1 VSRNSVIA
9 GLVVVPGAVWAAVR
23 FAGVTSGWPVIPL
36 LAFTPYV
43 LLASL
48 LPLLVTVLLRQ
59 WWAAAVA
66 LVVTVALAGSVLP
79 RGFGAPDPA
88 SAANGPRLRVL
99 TINMKVGGGSPA
111 DIVRLVR
118 DNDVDLLA
126 LQEFTPWAQ
135 RALEAAGLRD
145 LLPNAQLHPTP
156 YPSGSALY
164 SRFPLTDSGYRPLP
178 GDFGQAYATVHAP
191 GAPALL
197 VESVHPCAPAEPGLL
212 PCWRA
217 GLDSEPRA
225 DRNGPVRLLLGD
237 FNSTLDHAPL
247 QALLRSGYRDAAA
260 TLGDGFVGTWPYDG
274 TRLPKVTLD
283 HVLADPRMAIRS
295 LGVYPVRRSDHRAVY
310 AELILP
316 SAPPHPTS

>member
-1 VSRNSVIA
+1 VSRNRVIA
-9 GLVVVPGAVWAAVR
+9 WLVVVPGAVWAAVR
-23 FAGVTSGWPVIPL
+23 LAGVGSGWPVIPM

-43 LLASL
+43 LLATL
-48 LPLLVTVLLRQ
+48 VPLLVTVLLRQ

-66 LVVTVALAGSVLP
+66 FAVTAALAGSVLP
-79 RGFGAPDPA
+79 RGFGAPDPPGV
-88 SAANGPRLRVL
+88 ANGPMLRVL
-99 TINMKVGGGSPA
+99 TVNMKVGAGSPA

-118 DNDVDLLA
+118 DRDVDLLA
-126 LQEFTPWAQ
+126 LQEFTPHAQ
-135 RALEAAGLRD
+135 RALEAAGLLA
-145 LLPNAQLHPTP
+145 LLPDAQRHPVDN
-156 YPSGSALY
+156 PSGSALY
-164 SRFPLTDSGYRPLP
+164 SRYPLTDAGYRPLP
-178 GDFGQAYATVHAP
+178 GDFGQEYATLHVP
-191 GAPALL
+191 GAPAVL
-197 VESVHPCAPAEPGLL
+197 VESVHPCAPAEPALL

-217 GLDSEPRA
+217 GLDAEPRA

-247 QALLRSGYRDAAA
+247 RSLLRSGYRDAAA

-295 LGVYPVRRSDHRAVY
+295 LDVYPIRRTDHRGVY
-310 AELILP
+310 AELTLP